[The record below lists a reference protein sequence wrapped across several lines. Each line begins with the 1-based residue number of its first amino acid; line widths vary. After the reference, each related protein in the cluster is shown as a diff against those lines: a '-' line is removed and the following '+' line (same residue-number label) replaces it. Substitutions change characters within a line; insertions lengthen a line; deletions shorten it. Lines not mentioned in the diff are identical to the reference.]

1 MKRNHKYLKFDRN
14 FKNYTLH
21 NQLPVFQGTSGLKR
35 NMPGRKRKHPR
46 EDDSV
51 GTAKRRNVEKP
62 KQKAKKSINTKG
74 KQTATKN
81 GNKSIQYLVNSP
93 AA

>member
-1 MKRNHKYLKFDRN
+1 
-14 FKNYTLH
+14 
-21 NQLPVFQGTSGLKR
+21 
-35 NMPGRKRKHPR
+35 MPGRKRKHPR

-62 KQKAKKSINTKG
+62 KQKAKKSINTNVTQKE

-81 GNKSIQYLVNSP
+81 GNKSIDHLANSP
-93 AA
+93 LCPEF